1 MCRAINARELERVV
15 LNINIDSVIMLSIQ
29 AWQYVYSDITH
40 W

>member
-1 MCRAINARELERVV
+1 MCRALNARELERVV

-29 AWQYVYSDITH
+29 AWQNVYSDITH